1 MARLNEPPT
10 APANHTTSNL
20 AAAGGENVD
29 ACATMRTKSR
39 PVRVP
44 PPTDF
49 LEVKRRFIRQNREL
63 AKNNSSQSLR
73 IWSLELEVSRLLSDN
88 LELRE
93 KVFRLEGELFTARG
107 KTSSDAVRKVKD
119 ALLAKIG
126 ELSGV
131 VEGLDE
137 AAAEEQEPQSERS
150 VGKPMMEGQWRE
162 RQPLAELMRDSQM
175 PTIVEDK
182 LYPRR
187 TLNAE
192 EIQAIRLS
200 GTGSN
205 ESPDL
210 GPPPVAHF
218 DYGDPEK
225 APASPTQASPSRAGE
240 DDGLPGMSVNLETRR
255 RRKDG
260 QPKLEIQRHSILPQ
274 SPEKSDTE
282 PSTMLRTGA
291 KRKLSDREID
301 QPIKP
306 PTQADFTFSRKG
318 ESKAIVAEAERE
330 SENGPAQQSSVETSQ
345 EFATTPPK
353 PVRKVLGDKSVNQ
366 SPRKNSATAT
376 GKPNKPEKE
385 ESKKPEKPAPKSNPV
400 SARGQSRNRR
410 GSNIPQPSPSHDVSN
425 NILPTVEIPPPTAD
439 SSSEPPPKTPAAP
452 TDIFSPPP
460 SEPSARQPSHPETRA
475 GTPPPTDLSTL
486 STTSTE
492 GGGSA
497 AGASGRPSRRA
508 RSAVNYAEPS
518 LVAKMRRPGRGMVDA
533 VTGLQDSRR
542 KSSNAS
548 GVTVTGERK
557 VPVEEQQG
565 KGRKIGEKEE
575 VGDGEVFIK
584 PEPTE
589 DDEEAWKGLPCSE
602 EAVKEEVVVKK
613 EEEEEQD
620 VRNASSNPDENPHAP
635 SSSTN
640 LTAPNRKDNTHLSP
654 TDHPDSNE
662 DRSRRRKRPSLQN
675 LPPQQSNASTT
686 ATDENLET
694 TTSKLA
700 ELDLYDFKD
709 LASSPSS
716 PPSTAPSSHLPRAPS
731 NPSKKGRTPSSSS
744 SSPTSASL
752 TMQQQQQQ
760 KKTHRRHSSVPKD
773 LDRDSHSTGSAGAGA
788 GAGTEVGDVKTSA
801 TGSIGRG
808 SSTSSAAE
816 RVRGNGS
823 AAGSAG
829 SGGGGGAAAGRRRSM
844 ML

>member
-1 MARLNEPPT
+1 
-10 APANHTTSNL
+10 
-20 AAAGGENVD
+20 
-29 ACATMRTKSR
+29 MRTKSR
-39 PVRVP
+39 PVPVP

-73 IWSLELEVSRLLSDN
+73 IRSLELEVSRLLSDN

-107 KTSSDAVRKVKD
+107 KIGSDAVRKVKD

-137 AAAEEQEPQSERS
+137 AAEEQEPRSERS

-225 APASPTQASPSRAGE
+225 APASPTQTSPSRAGE
-240 DDGLPGMSVNLETRR
+240 DDGLPGLSVNLETRR

-260 QPKLEIQRHSILPQ
+260 QPKLEIRRHSILPQ
-274 SPEKSDTE
+274 SPEKSDAE

-318 ESKAIVAEAERE
+318 ESKTIPT
-330 SENGPAQQSSVETSQ
+330 ENEKDVENEPAQKSSAEITQDV
-345 EFATTPPK
+345 ATTPSK

-366 SPRKNSATAT
+366 SPRKNSVPAA

-385 ESKKPEKPAPKSNPV
+385 EGKKPEKPAPKSTSV

-410 GSNIPQPSPSHDVSN
+410 TSNIPQPSPSHDDSN
-425 NILPTVEIPPPTAD
+425 NILPTVEIPPPSAD
-439 SSSEPPPKTPAAP
+439 APTEPPPKTPAPPAD
-452 TDIFSPPP
+452 TFSPTP
-460 SEPSARQPSHPETRA
+460 SEPSARQPSQPEPRA
-475 GTPPPTDLSTL
+475 GTPPPSDLSTL
-486 STTSTE
+486 STTSAE
-492 GGGSA
+492 GAGSA
-497 AGASGRPSRRA
+497 GVGASGRPSRRA

-533 VTGLQDSRR
+533 VTGLQDTRR

-557 VPVEEQQG
+557 VPAEEQQR
-565 KGRKIGEKEE
+565 KGRKIEKEE
-575 VGDGEVFIK
+575 EGDGEVFIK

-589 DDEEAWKGLPCSE
+589 DDEEAWKGLPCSSGAGE
-602 EAVKEEVVVKK
+602 DEIVVKK
-613 EEEEEQD
+613 EEEEEQR
-620 VRNASSNPDENPHAP
+620 VESPSGNPEQDPDTHP
-635 SSSTN
+635 SSAN
-640 LTAPNRKDNTHLSP
+640 LTAPNRKDNTRSSP
-654 TDHPDSNE
+654 TDHPESN
-662 DRSRRRKRPSLQN
+662 DDNSRRRKRLSLQQ
-675 LPPQQSNASTT
+675 PPQSNPSTNDDND
-686 ATDENLET
+686 ANLQT

-709 LASSPSS
+709 PSSSSPSS
-716 PPSTAPSSHLPRAPS
+716 TSISSHLPKAPG
-731 NPSKKGRTPSSSS
+731 NPSRKGRTPSISSS
-744 SSPTSASL
+744 SSSSSNL
-752 TMQQQQQQ
+752 TTQQSQQQ
-760 KKTHRRHSSVPKD
+760 KKTTHRRHSSVP
-773 LDRDSHSTGSAGAGA
+773 RDSDTTSSVSSIPSSAGSRAGS
-788 GAGTEVGDVKTSA
+788 GVGVGGVKTSA
-801 TGSIGRG
+801 TGSAGRASATASASDRG
-808 SSTSSAAE
+808 GRDSS
-816 RVRGNGS
+816 
-823 AAGSAG
+823 
-829 SGGGGGAAAGRRRSM
+829 SGGAGGGAAGRRRRSM

>member
-1 MARLNEPPT
+1 
-10 APANHTTSNL
+10 
-20 AAAGGENVD
+20 
-29 ACATMRTKSR
+29 MRTKSR
-39 PVRVP
+39 PVPVP

-73 IWSLELEVSRLLSDN
+73 IRSLELEVSRLLSDN

-107 KTSSDAVRKVKD
+107 KVGSDAVRKVKD

-137 AAAEEQEPQSERS
+137 AAEEQEPHNERS
-150 VGKPMMEGQWRE
+150 VGKPMMDGQWRE

-182 LYPRR
+182 LFPRR

-192 EIQAIRLS
+192 EIQALRLS

-210 GPPPVAHF
+210 GPPPIAHF

-225 APASPTQASPSRAGE
+225 APASPTQTSPSRAGE
-240 DDGLPGMSVNLETRR
+240 DDGLPGFSVNLETRR

-260 QPKLEIQRHSILPQ
+260 QPKLEIRRHSLLPQ

-306 PTQADFTFSRKG
+306 PTQADFTFSRRG
-318 ESKAIVAEAERE
+318 ESKAIVAEIERGSE
-330 SENGPAQQSSVETSQ
+330 SEPAQPLSVEIAQ
-345 EFATTPPK
+345 DIATTPSK

-366 SPRKNSATAT
+366 SPRKNNAPAT

-385 ESKKPEKPAPKSNPV
+385 DSRKPEKPASKSNPA

-410 GSNIPQPSPSHDVSN
+410 GSNVPQPSPSLDDT

-439 SSSEPPPKTPAAP
+439 APTEPPPKTPAPPA
-452 TDIFSPPP
+452 DIFSPTP
-460 SEPSARQPSHPETRA
+460 SESSARQPSQPETRA

-486 STTSTE
+486 SNTSTE
-492 GGGSA
+492 GSASA
-497 AGASGRPSRRA
+497 AGAGGRPSRRA

-542 KSSNAS
+542 KSSTAS
-548 GVTVTGERK
+548 SVTVTGERR
-557 VPVEEQQG
+557 VPDEEQQQR
-565 KGRKIGEKEE
+565 KGRKTGEKEE
-575 VGDGEVFIK
+575 VGDGEIFIK

-602 EAVKEEVVVKK
+602 EAVKEEIVVKK
-613 EEEEEQD
+613 EEEEEQE
-620 VRNASSNPDENPHAP
+620 VGNPSGNPEEAPDSQP
-635 SSSTN
+635 SSAN
-640 LTAPNRKDNTHLSP
+640 LTAPHRNNNARQSP
-654 TDHPDSNE
+654 TDHPDSND
-662 DRSRRRKRPSLQN
+662 DRSRRRKRLSFQQQPPS
-675 LPPQQSNASTT
+675 QSNAFTN
-686 ATDENLET
+686 ANDEDLQT

-709 LASSPSS
+709 PASPSS
-716 PPSTAPSSHLPRAPS
+716 PPSTAPSSHLPKAQAPTEEDSSETFERA
-731 NPSKKGRTPSSSS
+731 
-744 SSPTSASL
+744 
-752 TMQQQQQQ
+752 
-760 KKTHRRHSSVPKD
+760 
-773 LDRDSHSTGSAGAGA
+773 
-788 GAGTEVGDVKTSA
+788 E
-801 TGSIGRG
+801 
-808 SSTSSAAE
+808 
-816 RVRGNGS
+816 
-823 AAGSAG
+823 G
-829 SGGGGGAAAGRRRSM
+829 SGSGFDFFGFGWSWDWDWECDWGCGFENFYDWFRWAGFYV
-844 ML
+844 LFYV

>member
-10 APANHTTSNL
+10 APANHTTSTL

-39 PVRVP
+39 PVTVP

-73 IWSLELEVSRLLSDN
+73 IRSLELEVSRLLSDN

-107 KTSSDAVRKVKD
+107 KISSDAVRKVKD
-119 ALLAKIG
+119 ALLAKIE

-137 AAAEEQEPQSERS
+137 AAAEEQEPRSERS

-162 RQPLAELMRDSQM
+162 RQPLAELMRDTQM

-225 APASPTQASPSRAGE
+225 APASPTQMSPSRAGE
-240 DDGLPGMSVNLETRR
+240 DDGLPGLSVNLETRR

-260 QPKLEIQRHSILPQ
+260 QPKLEIRRHSILPQ

-318 ESKAIVAEAERE
+318 ESKAIVAETERE
-330 SENGPAQQSSVETSQ
+330 IENETAQQSSVETVQ
-345 EFATTPPK
+345 DVATTPSK

-366 SPRKNSATAT
+366 SPRKNSAPVT
-376 GKPNKPEKE
+376 GKANKPGKE

-410 GSNIPQPSPSHDVSN
+410 ASNVPQPSPSHDDSN

-439 SSSEPPPKTPAAP
+439 APTGPPPKTPAAP

-460 SEPSARQPSHPETRA
+460 SEPSVCQPSQPETRA

-542 KSSNAS
+542 KSSNVS

-557 VPVEEQQG
+557 VPVEEQQR
-565 KGRKIGEKEE
+565 KGRKVGEKEE

-589 DDEEAWKGLPCSE
+589 DDEEAWKGLPCSSGAGE
-602 EAVKEEVVVKK
+602 EEVAVKK
-613 EEEEEQD
+613 EEEEKQGVAHPSGDSEE
-620 VRNASSNPDENPHAP
+620 APHTHA
-635 SSSTN
+635 SSTN
-640 LTAPNRKDNTHLSP
+640 LTAPDRKDNTRLSP

-662 DRSRRRKRPSLQN
+662 DKSRRRKRLSLH
-675 LPPQQSNASTT
+675 QQQPNTSTNT
-686 ATDENLET
+686 TDETLQT

-709 LASSPSS
+709 PSF
-716 PPSTAPSSHLPRAPS
+716 PPSTATSPHLPKAPS
-731 NPSKKGRTPSSSS
+731 NPPKKGRTPSSSIS
-744 SSPTSASL
+744 SSTSASL
-752 TMQQQQQQ
+752 TMQQQQSQQQ
-760 KKTHRRHSSVPKD
+760 KRTHRRHSSVSRD
-773 LDRDSHSTGSAGAGA
+773 LDRDSHSAGSVGASAGAGA
-788 GAGTEVGDVKTSA
+788 GSGTGVGGMETSA
-801 TGSIGRG
+801 TGSAGKG
-808 SSTSSAAE
+808 STTSSAAE
-816 RVRGNGS
+816 RVGGS
-823 AAGSAG
+823 GSSAGSAG
-829 SGGGGGAAAGRRRSM
+829 SGGTAAGRRRSM

>member
-1 MARLNEPPT
+1 
-10 APANHTTSNL
+10 
-20 AAAGGENVD
+20 
-29 ACATMRTKSR
+29 MRTKSR
-39 PVRVP
+39 PVPVP

-73 IWSLELEVSRLLSDN
+73 IRSLELEVSRLLSDN

-107 KTSSDAVRKVKD
+107 KVSSDALKKVKD

-137 AAAEEQEPQSERS
+137 AAEEQEPPSERS

-200 GTGSN
+200 GAGSN

-225 APASPTQASPSRAGE
+225 APASPTQTSPSRAGE
-240 DDGLPGMSVNLETRR
+240 DDGLPGLSVNLETRR

-260 QPKLEIQRHSILPQ
+260 QPKLEIRRHSILPQ
-274 SPEKSDTE
+274 SPEKSDAE

-318 ESKAIVAEAERE
+318 ESKAIVAETEQDAENE
-330 SENGPAQQSSVETSQ
+330 SAQQSSAEATQDV
-345 EFATTPPK
+345 ATTPSK
-353 PVRKVLGDKSVNQ
+353 PVRKILGDKSVNQ
-366 SPRKNSATAT
+366 SPRKNNVPPT

-385 ESKKPEKPAPKSNPV
+385 ESKKPEKPAPKSNSV

-410 GSNIPQPSPSHDVSN
+410 GSNIPQPSPSHDDTNV
-425 NILPTVEIPPPTAD
+425 LPTVEIPPPTAD
-439 SSSEPPPKTPAAP
+439 APTEPPPKTPAP
-452 TDIFSPPP
+452 PVDVFSPTP
-460 SEPSARQPSHPETRA
+460 SEPSARQPSQPEPRA
-475 GTPPPTDLSTL
+475 GTPPPSDLSTF
-486 STTSTE
+486 SVTSTE
-492 GGGSA
+492 GSGSA

-533 VTGLQDSRR
+533 VTGLQDTRR

-557 VPVEEQQG
+557 VPVEEQQH

-575 VGDGEVFIK
+575 AEDGEVFIK

-589 DDEEAWKGLPCSE
+589 DDEEAWKSLPCSTGQGE
-602 EAVKEEVVVKK
+602 EEIVVKK
-613 EEEEEQD
+613 EEEEEQG
-620 VRNASSNPDENPHAP
+620 VGNPSGNPEEDPDTHP
-635 SSSTN
+635 SSTH
-640 LTAPNRKDNTHLSP
+640 LAAPNHSNNTRSSP
-654 TDHPDSNE
+654 KDHPDSN
-662 DRSRRRKRPSLQN
+662 DDKSRRRKRLSLQQQQ
-675 LPPQQSNASTT
+675 PPQPNTSTNENN
-686 ATDENLET
+686 DETLQT

-709 LASSPSS
+709 PTSSS
-716 PPSTAPSSHLPRAPS
+716 PPSTSTSTHLPRAPS
-731 NPSKKGRTPSSSS
+731 NPPKKGRTPSSSS
-744 SSPTSASL
+744 SSSASSSAL
-752 TMQQQQQQ
+752 TTQQSHQQ
-760 KKTHRRHSSVPKD
+760 KKTAHRRHSSIP
-773 LDRDSHSTGSAGAGA
+773 RDSDTTSSVSSIPSTAGSGAGSGVGVGGVKTSTTGSAGRG
-788 GAGTEVGDVKTSA
+788 SA
-801 TGSIGRG
+801 TASASDRGGRD
-808 SSTSSAAE
+808 S
-816 RVRGNGS
+816 
-823 AAGSAG
+823 
-829 SGGGGGAAAGRRRSM
+829 SGGGAGRRRSM

>member
-10 APANHTTSNL
+10 APANHTASTL
-20 AAAGGENVD
+20 VAAGGENVD

-39 PVRVP
+39 PVPVP

-73 IWSLELEVSRLLSDN
+73 IRSLELEVSRLLSDN

-107 KTSSDAVRKVKD
+107 KISSDAVRKVKD

-137 AAAEEQEPQSERS
+137 AAAEEQEPHSERS

-182 LYPRR
+182 LFPRR

-225 APASPTQASPSRAGE
+225 APASPTQTSPSRAGE
-240 DDGLPGMSVNLETRR
+240 DDGLPGLSVNLETRR

-260 QPKLEIQRHSILPQ
+260 QPKLEIRRHSLLPQ

-318 ESKAIVAEAERE
+318 ESKAIVAETERGSE
-330 SENGPAQQSSVETSQ
+330 SEPAQPLLVEIAQ
-345 EFATTPPK
+345 DVATTPSK

-366 SPRKNSATAT
+366 SPRKNNALAT

-385 ESKKPEKPAPKSNPV
+385 DSRKPEKPASKSNPA
-400 SARGQSRNRR
+400 SARGQPRNRR
-410 GSNIPQPSPSHDVSN
+410 GSNIPQPSPSLDDT

-439 SSSEPPPKTPAAP
+439 VPTEPPPKTPAPPA
-452 TDIFSPPP
+452 DIFSPTP
-460 SEPSARQPSHPETRA
+460 SEPSARQPSQPETRA
-475 GTPPPTDLSTL
+475 GTPPPTDLSNL

-497 AGASGRPSRRA
+497 AGAGGRPSRRA

-542 KSSNAS
+542 KSSTAS

-557 VPVEEQQG
+557 VPDEEQQR

-589 DDEEAWKGLPCSE
+589 DDEEAWKGLPCSSGAGE
-602 EAVKEEVVVKK
+602 EGIIVKK
-613 EEEEEQD
+613 EEEEKQE
-620 VRNASSNPDENPHAP
+620 VGKPSGNPEEPHHTH
-635 SSSTN
+635 SSSAN
-640 LTAPNRKDNTHLSP
+640 LTAPHRNNNARQSP
-654 TDHPDSNE
+654 TDHPDSND
-662 DRSRRRKRPSLQN
+662 DRSRRRKRLSLQQQQ
-675 LPPQQSNASTT
+675 PPSQSNTSTN
-686 ATDENLET
+686 ANDEDLQS

-709 LASSPSS
+709 PASPSS
-716 PPSTAPSSHLPRAPS
+716 PPSAAPSSHLPKAQAPTEEDSSETFERA
-731 NPSKKGRTPSSSS
+731 
-744 SSPTSASL
+744 
-752 TMQQQQQQ
+752 
-760 KKTHRRHSSVPKD
+760 
-773 LDRDSHSTGSAGAGA
+773 
-788 GAGTEVGDVKTSA
+788 E
-801 TGSIGRG
+801 
-808 SSTSSAAE
+808 
-816 RVRGNGS
+816 
-823 AAGSAG
+823 G
-829 SGGGGGAAAGRRRSM
+829 SGSGFDFFGFGWSWDWDWGWKREDVCDWVRWAGFYDYRFRV
-844 ML
+844 

>member
-1 MARLNEPPT
+1 
-10 APANHTTSNL
+10 
-20 AAAGGENVD
+20 
-29 ACATMRTKSR
+29 MRTKSR
-39 PVRVP
+39 PVPVP

-73 IWSLELEVSRLLSDN
+73 IRSLELEVSKLLSDN

-107 KTSSDAVRKVKD
+107 KISSDAVRKVKD

-137 AAAEEQEPQSERS
+137 AAEEQEPRSERS

-225 APASPTQASPSRAGE
+225 APASPTQVSPSRAGE
-240 DDGLPGMSVNLETRR
+240 DDGLPGLSVNLETRR

-260 QPKLEIQRHSILPQ
+260 QPKLEIRRHSILPQ
-274 SPEKSDTE
+274 SPEKSDAE

-318 ESKAIVAEAERE
+318 DSKAIVAEAERE
-330 SENGPAQQSSVETSQ
+330 IENESAQQSSAETVQ
-345 EFATTPPK
+345 HVATTPSK

-366 SPRKNSATAT
+366 SPRKNSAPAT

-410 GSNIPQPSPSHDVSN
+410 ASNIPQPSPSHDDT

-439 SSSEPPPKTPAAP
+439 APTEPPPKTPAAP

-460 SEPSARQPSHPETRA
+460 SEPSARQPSQPETRA

-486 STTSTE
+486 STASTE
-492 GGGSA
+492 GGGGA

-542 KSSNAS
+542 KSSTAS

-557 VPVEEQQG
+557 VPVEEQQR

-589 DDEEAWKGLPCSE
+589 DDEEAWKGLPSSA
-602 EAVKEEVVVKK
+602 EAVKEEVAVKM
-613 EEEEEQD
+613 EEEEEQG
-620 VRNASSNPDENPHAP
+620 VAHPSGNFEEAPDTH
-635 SSSTN
+635 SSSAN
-640 LTAPNRKDNTHLSP
+640 LPASNRKDNTRLSP

-662 DRSRRRKRPSLQN
+662 DRSRRRKRLSLQ
-675 LPPQQSNASTT
+675 QQQPEQPNTSTT
-686 ATDENLET
+686 TTDETLQT

-700 ELDLYDFKD
+700 ELDLYDFND
-709 LASSPSS
+709 PSS
-716 PPSTAPSSHLPRAPS
+716 PPSTATSSHLPKAPS
-731 NPSKKGRTPSSSS
+731 NPPKKGRTPLSSSS
-744 SSPTSASL
+744 STSSTSASL
-752 TMQQQQQQ
+752 MNQQQ
-760 KKTHRRHSSVPKD
+760 KKTHRRHSSVPRD
-773 LDRDSHSTGSAGAGA
+773 LDRDSHSTSPAGAGA
-788 GAGTEVGDVKTSA
+788 SAAAGGGAGTGTGVGGLKTSA
-801 TGSIGRG
+801 TGSAGRG
-808 SSTSSAAE
+808 TSTTSSSE
-816 RVRGNGS
+816 RVGSNGS
-823 AAGSAG
+823 AAGAG
-829 SGGGGGAAAGRRRSM
+829 SGGGAAGRRRSM

>member
-10 APANHTTSNL
+10 APANHTTSTL

-39 PVRVP
+39 PVPVA

-73 IWSLELEVSRLLSDN
+73 IRSLELEVSRLLSDN

-107 KTSSDAVRKVKD
+107 KVSSDAVRKVKD

-137 AAAEEQEPQSERS
+137 AAEEQEPRSEKS

-225 APASPTQASPSRAGE
+225 APASPTQTSPSKAGE
-240 DDGLPGMSVNLETRR
+240 DDGLPGLSVNLETRR

-260 QPKLEIQRHSILPQ
+260 QPRLEIRRHSILPQ

-318 ESKAIVAEAERE
+318 EKKAIVAETEKE
-330 SENGPAQQSSVETSQ
+330 VENEPAQQSLAEITQ
-345 EFATTPPK
+345 DIATTPSK

-366 SPRKNSATAT
+366 SPRKNNVPAT

-385 ESKKPEKPAPKSNPV
+385 ESKKPEKPAPKSNSV

-410 GSNIPQPSPSHDVSN
+410 GSNIPQPSPSHDDSN
-425 NILPTVEIPPPTAD
+425 NILPTVEIPPPSAD
-439 SSSEPPPKTPAAP
+439 VPTEPPPKTPAAA
-452 TDIFSPPP
+452 TDIFSPTP
-460 SEPSARQPSHPETRA
+460 SEPSARQSSQPEPRA
-475 GTPPPTDLSTL
+475 GTPPPSDLSAL
-486 STTSTE
+486 STTSAE
-492 GGGSA
+492 GAGPAG

-533 VTGLQDSRR
+533 VTGLQDTRR
-542 KSSNAS
+542 TSSNAS

-557 VPVEEQQG
+557 VPAEEQQR
-565 KGRKIGEKEE
+565 KGRKIEEKEE

-589 DDEEAWKGLPCSE
+589 DDEEAWKGLPCSSGAGE
-602 EAVKEEVVVKK
+602 DEIVVRK
-613 EEEEEQD
+613 EEEDEQG
-620 VRNASSNPDENPHAP
+620 VGSPSGNPEDDPHTH
-635 SSSTN
+635 SSSAN
-640 LTAPNRKDNTHLSP
+640 LTAPNHKDNTRSP
-654 TDHPDSNE
+654 PIDHPDSN
-662 DRSRRRKRPSLQN
+662 DDKSRRRKRLSLQQ
-675 LPPQQSNASTT
+675 PPQSHASTNDD
-686 ATDENLET
+686 TDENLRT

-709 LASSPSS
+709 PASSSS
-716 PPSTAPSSHLPRAPS
+716 PPPSTSTSSHLPKAPS
-731 NPSKKGRTPSSSS
+731 NPPRKGRTPSSSS
-744 SSPTSASL
+744 SSSSSSNL
-752 TMQQQQQQ
+752 TTQQQ
-760 KKTHRRHSSVPKD
+760 KKTTHRRHSSVP
-773 LDRDSHSTGSAGAGA
+773 RDSDTTSSVSCIPSSAGSGAGSGVGVGGVKASATGSAG
-788 GAGTEVGDVKTSA
+788 
-801 TGSIGRG
+801 R
-808 SSTSSAAE
+808 
-816 RVRGNGS
+816 GS
-823 AAGSAG
+823 AAASASERGGRDGS
-829 SGGGGGAAAGRRRSM
+829 SGGGGGDGAGRRRSM

>member
-10 APANHTTSNL
+10 APANHTASTL

-39 PVRVP
+39 PVPVP

-73 IWSLELEVSRLLSDN
+73 IRSLELEVSRLLSDN

-107 KTSSDAVRKVKD
+107 KVSSDAVRKVKD

-137 AAAEEQEPQSERS
+137 AAEEQEPRSERS
-150 VGKPMMEGQWRE
+150 AGKPMMEGQWRE
-162 RQPLAELMRDSQM
+162 RQPLAELMRDTQM

-225 APASPTQASPSRAGE
+225 APASPTQTSPSRAGE
-240 DDGLPGMSVNLETRR
+240 DDGLPGLSVNLETRR

-260 QPKLEIQRHSILPQ
+260 QPKLEIRRHSILPQ
-274 SPEKSDTE
+274 SPEKSDAE

-318 ESKAIVAEAERE
+318 ESKAIVAETEKDI
-330 SENGPAQQSSVETSQ
+330 ENEPAQQSSAEITQDV
-345 EFATTPPK
+345 ATTPSK

-366 SPRKNSATAT
+366 SPRKNNVPAT

-410 GSNIPQPSPSHDVSN
+410 GSNIPQPSPSHDDT

-439 SSSEPPPKTPAAP
+439 APTEPPPKTPAPPA
-452 TDIFSPPP
+452 DIFSPTP
-460 SEPSARQPSHPETRA
+460 SAPSARQPSQPEPRA
-475 GTPPPTDLSTL
+475 GTPPPSDLSTL
-486 STTSTE
+486 STTSAE
-492 GGGSA
+492 GAGTAA

-533 VTGLQDSRR
+533 VTGLQDTRR
-542 KSSNAS
+542 TSSNAS

-557 VPVEEQQG
+557 VSVEEQQR
-565 KGRKIGEKEE
+565 KGRKVEEKDE
-575 VGDGEVFIK
+575 VESAEVFIK

-589 DDEEAWKGLPCSE
+589 DDEEVWKGLPCSTGQGGE
-602 EAVKEEVVVKK
+602 EMVVKK
-613 EEEEEQD
+613 EEGEEQG
-620 VRNASSNPDENPHAP
+620 VESPFGNPEGNSPTH
-635 SSSTN
+635 SSSAI
-640 LTAPNRKDNTHLSP
+640 LTAPNRKDNARSSP
-654 TDHPDSNE
+654 MDHPDSND
-662 DRSRRRKRPSLQN
+662 DRSRRRKRLSLQQ
-675 LPPQQSNASTT
+675 PPQSNAPTGNDN
-686 ATDENLET
+686 DENLQT

-709 LASSPSS
+709 PSSCSSSPST
-716 PPSTAPSSHLPRAPS
+716 STSSHLPKASSHPPR
-731 NPSKKGRTPSSSS
+731 KGRTPSTSSS
-744 SSPTSASL
+744 SSSNL
-752 TMQQQQQQ
+752 TTQQQ
-760 KKTHRRHSSVPKD
+760 KKTHRRHSSVP
-773 LDRDSHSTGSAGAGA
+773 RD
-788 GAGTEVGDVKTSA
+788 GD
-801 TGSIGRG
+801 
-808 SSTSSAAE
+808 STSSISSLPSSAGSGAGSG
-816 RVRGNGS
+816 VGSVKTS

-829 SGGGGGAAAGRRRSM
+829 RASTTASASDRGGGNSSGGGGGGAGRRRSM

>member
-1 MARLNEPPT
+1 
-10 APANHTTSNL
+10 
-20 AAAGGENVD
+20 
-29 ACATMRTKSR
+29 MRTKSR
-39 PVRVP
+39 PVPVP

-73 IWSLELEVSRLLSDN
+73 IRSLELEVSKLLSDN

-107 KTSSDAVRKVKD
+107 KISSDAVRKVKD

-131 VEGLDE
+131 VEGLDD
-137 AAAEEQEPQSERS
+137 AAEEQEPRSERS

-225 APASPTQASPSRAGE
+225 APASPTQTSPSRAGE
-240 DDGLPGMSVNLETRR
+240 DDGLPGLSVNLETRR

-260 QPKLEIQRHSILPQ
+260 QPKLEIRRHSILPQ
-274 SPEKSDTE
+274 SPEKSDAE

-306 PTQADFTFSRKG
+306 PTQADFTFSRRG
-318 ESKAIVAEAERE
+318 ESKAIVAETERE
-330 SENGPAQQSSVETSQ
+330 SESEPAQQMSVESAQ
-345 EFATTPPK
+345 DVATTPSK

-366 SPRKNSATAT
+366 SPRKNNVPAT

-400 SARGQSRNRR
+400 SVRGQSRNRR
-410 GSNIPQPSPSHDVSN
+410 GSNIPQPSPSHDDT
-425 NILPTVEIPPPTAD
+425 NILPTVEIPPPSTDAPT
-439 SSSEPPPKTPAAP
+439 EPPPKTPAAP
-452 TDIFSPPP
+452 TDIFSPTP
-460 SEPSARQPSHPETRA
+460 SEPSARQPSQPEPRA
-475 GTPPPTDLSTL
+475 GTPPPSDLSTL
-486 STTSTE
+486 STTSAE
-492 GGGSA
+492 GAGPAG

-533 VTGLQDSRR
+533 VTGLQDTRR

-557 VPVEEQQG
+557 VPVEEQQR
-565 KGRKIGEKEE
+565 KGRKIEEKEE
-575 VGDGEVFIK
+575 VGDAEVFIK

-589 DDEEAWKGLPCSE
+589 DDEEAWKSLPCSTGQAE
-602 EAVKEEVVVKK
+602 EEIVVKK
-613 EEEEEQD
+613 EEEEEQGVGNPLGNLEED
-620 VRNASSNPDENPHAP
+620 PNSHSFVKPTAHNRRDNARSSPM
-635 SSSTN
+635 
-640 LTAPNRKDNTHLSP
+640 
-654 TDHPDSNE
+654 DHPDSND
-662 DRSRRRKRPSLQN
+662 DRSRRRKRLSLQQ
-675 LPPQQSNASTT
+675 PPQSNASTSNDN
-686 ATDENLET
+686 DEDLQT

-709 LASSPSS
+709 PTSSS
-716 PPSTAPSSHLPRAPS
+716 PPSTATSSHLPKAAS
-731 NPSKKGRTPSSSS
+731 NPPKKGRTSSSS
-744 SSPTSASL
+744 SSSNL
-752 TMQQQQQQ
+752 TTQQSQQQ
-760 KKTHRRHSSVPKD
+760 KKTHRRHSSVPRD
-773 LDRDSHSTGSAGAGA
+773 LDSTSSVSSIPSSAGNEAVSG
-788 GAGTEVGDVKTSA
+788 VGGVKTSA
-801 TGSIGRG
+801 TGSAGRG
-808 SSTSSAAE
+808 ATTTSASDREGRDSS
-816 RVRGNGS
+816 
-823 AAGSAG
+823 
-829 SGGGGGAAAGRRRSM
+829 SGAGRRRSM